1 MEIKINPKYNDIW
14 VNCFFLRFYSA
25 YFGKD
30 SNSWQLKSR
39 ESYFKKES
47 WVMWSFAQFFSTN
60 TRKTKKNRRM
70 RNVTLQS
77 WNPNYICPGLGLD
90 LSLVPVWISYFFLLT
105 SCRSFGVCLG
115 LCRSI
120 ELCLGGRGWKVST
133 TSFCTKL
140 DIYVF
145 QLQK

>member
-1 MEIKINPKYNDIW
+1 MTFESSFFFFGFILQIFEKIPIGGNWNLENPILN
-14 VNCFFLRFYSA
+14 
-25 YFGKD
+25 G
-30 SNSWQLKSR
+30 
-39 ESYFKKES
+39 S

-90 LSLVPVWISYFFLLT
+90 LSLVPVWISYFFLLK

-140 DIYVF
+140 DIYMYF
-145 QLQK
+145 SYKNSYDLSIW